1 MMLPGNYRN
10 IPIMNEKEK
19 ILEHISG
26 KGPGSP
32 AEIAGGLG
40 IGEERVRSHVLEMKD
55 MGYGIDILNDRV
67 FLSREE
73 DLLLPSLLR
82 DGLNTDIFGKREIHY
97 FTETDSTNTRGEELA
112 AAGSPEGTL
121 VIAEKQTAGR
131 GRSGRSWYSG
141 SRGGIYIS
149 LILRPELTPAQVQG
163 ITLMT
168 AVAASE
174 ALMNICALPL
184 LIKWPNDILIN
195 GKKAAGIL
203 TTMETRGSEVTHIV
217 VGIGINVNTETGS
230 MPGEIRD
237 IATSLSHESGRKL
250 YRVEVLRGFLESF
263 EKKYRLFRDGRFPVI
278 LDEWIK
284 YSGLSGK
291 NVEIIMKG
299 KTIEGTVTGIDNNG
313 YLQIRSGTGIQY
325 EVISGEII
333 KIK

>member
-1 MMLPGNYRN
+1 MGK
-10 IPIMNEKEK
+10 KEK
-19 ILEHISG
+19 ILEYICDKTFH
-26 KGPGSP
+26 SP
-32 AEIAGGLG
+32 AEIAKKLCISEIEIKKHISQLKERGYMIELTGKGLKLH
-40 IGEERVRSHVLEMKD
+40 E
-55 MGYGIDILNDRV
+55 N
-67 FLSREE
+67 E
-73 DLLLPSLLR
+73 DLLLPSFLQE
-82 DGLNTDIFGKREIHY
+82 GLETEIFGKREIHY
-97 FTETDSTNTRGEELA
+97 FTETDSTNTRAEELA

-141 SRGGIYIS
+141 SRNGIYIS
-149 LILRPELTPAQVQG
+149 LILRPERTPSKVQV

-174 ALMNICALPL
+174 ALISICDLPL

-203 TTMETRGSEVTHIV
+203 TTMESRGSEVTHIV
-217 VGIGINVNTETGS
+217 VGIGINVNTDTGS
-230 MPGEIRD
+230 MPGEIRN
-237 IATSLSHESGRKL
+237 IATSLFHESGRKL
-250 YRVEVLRGFLESF
+250 YRVEVLRAFLESF
-263 EKKYRLFRDGRFPVI
+263 EEKYRLFRDGRFPVI
-278 LDEWIK
+278 LDEWVK

-299 KTIEGTVTGIDNNG
+299 KKIEGTVTGIDRNG
-313 YLQIRSGTGIQY
+313 YLQIRNGTGIQY